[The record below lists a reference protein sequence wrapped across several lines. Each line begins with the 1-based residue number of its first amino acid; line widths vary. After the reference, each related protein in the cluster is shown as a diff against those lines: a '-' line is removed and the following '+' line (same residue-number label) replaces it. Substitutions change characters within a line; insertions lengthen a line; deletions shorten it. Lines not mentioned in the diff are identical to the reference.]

1 MASNTEITA
10 RLDSFLEELRGIM
23 TERRNRV
30 SELLAQIESLQSEIA
45 EIERQNETLERTVAD
60 LLKSF

>member
-1 MASNTEITA
+1 MAANKEITA
-10 RLDSFLEELRGIM
+10 RLDSFLNELRGIM

-30 SELLAQIESLQSEIA
+30 KELLAQIESLQGEIA
-45 EIERQNETLERTVAD
+45 EIESQNEALERTVTD